1 MPKYLDPKA
10 DLTFKKI
17 FGQHKHLVMSLL
29 NALLPL
35 PDGMEIKSVEY
46 MPTENIPDNPGKKYS
61 IVDVYCTDN
70 LDRSFIVEMQSV
82 WNTEFF
88 VRTLFNVAS
97 VYTKQLEKGMSFGDL
112 KDVYALCLVND
123 KKAFEQYGGSE
134 YIQEYYLTNKNHPK
148 DDRRTDLSM
157 VFVVLPNFKPQNR
170 AVKKMHDLWLKFLT
184 EIDEN
189 TIDADPELIEN
200 EETKEALDLL
210 RTSAFTDGEML
221 AYEKYWLDV
230 STEKSALERER
241 KEGRAEG
248 HAEGRAEGIA
258 EGEKNK
264 AIFMARMMKANHE
277 PIDKIIMYS
286 GLTAAEISTL

>member
-170 AVKKMHDLWLKFLT
+170 VVKKMHDLWLKFLT

-248 HAEGRAEGIA
+248 IAEGRA

-264 AIFMARMMKANHE
+264 AIAIARYLKSLGTMTLEQIAE
-277 PIDKIIMYS
+277 ATQLSID
-286 GLTAAEISTL
+286 EISNL

>member
-170 AVKKMHDLWLKFLT
+170 VVKKMHDLWLKFLT

-248 HAEGRAEGIA
+248 IA

-264 AIFMARMMKANHE
+264 AIAIARYLKSLGTMTMEQIATATQL
-277 PIDKIIMYS
+277 PISQIQS
-286 GLTAAEISTL
+286 L

>member
-1 MPKYLDPKA
+1 M
-10 DLTFKKI
+10 
-17 FGQHKHLVMSLL
+17 
-29 NALLPL
+29 
-35 PDGMEIKSVEY
+35 
-46 MPTENIPDNPGKKYS
+46 
-61 IVDVYCTDN
+61 
-70 LDRSFIVEMQSV
+70 
-82 WNTEFF
+82 
-88 VRTLFNVAS
+88 
-97 VYTKQLEKGMSFGDL
+97 
-112 KDVYALCLVND
+112 
-123 KKAFEQYGGSE
+123 
-134 YIQEYYLTNKNHPK
+134 
-148 DDRRTDLSM
+148 
-157 VFVVLPNFKPQNR
+157 FVVLPNFKPQNR

-264 AIFMARMMKANHE
+264 AISMARMMKANHE

>member
-134 YIQEYYLTNKNHPK
+134 YIQEYYLTNKSHPK

-210 RTSAFTDGEML
+210 RTSAFTEGERM

-248 HAEGRAEGIA
+248 IA

-264 AIFMARMMKANHE
+264 AIAIARYLKSLGTMTMEQIATATQL
-277 PIDKIIMYS
+277 PISQIQS
-286 GLTAAEISTL
+286 L